1 MPYDIH
7 VLLNSPKVGRILFF
21 ILDKLL
27 CMIICFNFITKL
39 LNNILCVQYMY
50 MYKENLHT
58 DKLAG
63 TEKVNFSCST
73 YMY

>member
-1 MPYDIH
+1 
-7 VLLNSPKVGRILFF
+7 
-21 ILDKLL
+21 
-27 CMIICFNFITKL
+27 MIICFIFITKL
-39 LNNILCVQYMY
+39 LHNILCVQYMY

-58 DKLAG
+58 DKLAE